1 MAVVKLKG
9 NDFNTCG
16 DLPAVGSAAPAFS
29 LCGTDLGEVALSGL
43 QGKKVV
49 LNIFPSI
56 DTPTCATSVKRFNTE
71 ASKLPGVAVLCVSRD
86 LPFAQ
91 KRFCGAEGLENV
103 TSASD
108 FRTGEFGRTYGVQI
122 QDGPLAGL
130 LARSVVV
137 IDADGKVLYTE
148 MVPETVNEPNYDA
161 ALAALK

>member
-16 DLPAVGSAAPAFS
+16 DLPAVGSAAPAFA
-29 LCGTDLGEVALSGL
+29 LCGIDLGEINLSGL
-43 QGKKVV
+43 QGRTVV

-56 DTPTCATSVKRFNTE
+56 DTPTCALSVKRFNSE
-71 ASKLPGVAVLCVSRD
+71 ASSRSGVAVLCVSRD

-103 TSASD
+103 TAASD
-108 FRTGEFGRTYGVQI
+108 FRTGQFGRTYGVQI
-122 QDGPLAGL
+122 ETGPLAGL

-137 IDADGKVLYTE
+137 IGADGVVKYTE
-148 MVPETVNEPNYDA
+148 LVPETVNEPNYDA
-161 ALAALK
+161 ALAKL

>member
-1 MAVVKLKG
+1 MAVIKLKG

-16 DLPAVGSAAPAFS
+16 DLPAVGSPAPAFT
-29 LCGTDLGEVALSGL
+29 LCGIDLGDITLASL
-43 QGKKVV
+43 QGQKVV

-71 ASKLPGVAVLCVSRD
+71 ASSRTGVSVLCVSRD

-91 KRFCGAEGLENV
+91 KRFCGAEGLDKV

-137 IDADGKVLYTE
+137 IGADGNVLYTE
-148 MVPETVNEPNYDA
+148 LVPETVDEPNYDA
-161 ALAALK
+161 ALAAL

>member
-1 MAVVKLKG
+1 MALFKLKG

-16 DLPAVGSAAPAFS
+16 DLPAVGSAAPAFA
-29 LCGTDLGEVALSGL
+29 LCGIDLGEINLAGL
-43 QGKKVV
+43 QGKTVV

-56 DTPTCATSVKRFNTE
+56 DTPTCATSVKRFNEE
-71 ASKLPGVAVLCVSRD
+71 AASRAGVVVLCVSRD

-91 KRFCGAEGLENV
+91 KRFCGAEGLQNV

-108 FRTGEFGRTYGVQI
+108 FRTGQFGRTYGVQI

-137 IDADGKVLYTE
+137 IGADGTVKHTE
-148 MVPETVNEPNYDA
+148 LAPETVNEPNYDA
-161 ALAALK
+161 ALAKL

>member
-1 MAVVKLKG
+1 MAVIKLKG

-16 DLPAVGSAAPAFS
+16 DLPAVGSAAPAFT
-29 LCGTDLGEVALSGL
+29 LCGTDLGDITLAGL
-43 QGKKVV
+43 QGQKVV

-71 ASKLPGVAVLCVSRD
+71 ASSRAGVTVLCVSRD

-91 KRFCGAEGLENV
+91 KRFCGAEGLDKV

-108 FRTGEFGRTYGVQI
+108 FRTGEFGRTFGVQI
-122 QDGPLAGL
+122 QDGPLAGV

-137 IDADGKVLYTE
+137 IGADCNVLYTE
-148 MVPETVNEPNYDA
+148 LVPETVDEPNYDA
-161 ALAALK
+161 ALAAL

>member
-1 MAVVKLKG
+1 MAVIKLKG

-16 DLPAVGSAAPAFS
+16 DLPAVGSPAPAFT
-29 LCGTDLGEVALSGL
+29 LCGIDLGDITLASL
-43 QGKKVV
+43 QGHKVV

-71 ASKLPGVAVLCVSRD
+71 ASSREGVSVLCVSRD

-91 KRFCGAEGLENV
+91 KRFCGAEGLDKV

-137 IDADGKVLYTE
+137 IGADGNVLYTE
-148 MVPETVNEPNYDA
+148 LVPETVNEPNYDA
-161 ALAALK
+161 ALAAL